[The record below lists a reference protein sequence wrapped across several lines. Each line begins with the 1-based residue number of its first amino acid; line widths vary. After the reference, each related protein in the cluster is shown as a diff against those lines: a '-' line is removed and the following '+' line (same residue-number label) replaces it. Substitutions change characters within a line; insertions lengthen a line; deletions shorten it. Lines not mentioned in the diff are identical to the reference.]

1 MRHAAKRD
9 ANEPEI
15 VRALELSGWTVIPV
29 SDTGVMDLLCIR
41 RGVVRL
47 LEVKGPKGK
56 LTPAQERTFARIHAA
71 GGTVHV
77 VRTPAEA
84 LHAVALG
91 VESELG
97 PVAKMDA
104 LYRAVKA
111 APQDDMLIPVHPDSI
126 AGQAIRRL
134 VEERGFIDEV
144 IHPDRR
150 PFSLGGIVV
159 TPAYQKAQTEAVV
172 PKRRMLAVKC
182 ECGHARGDHTSG
194 RGVCMDGPCEC
205 VQFAA
210 DVDP

>member
-15 VRALELSGWTVIPV
+15 VRALELAGWTVIPI

-41 RGVVRL
+41 RGVIRL

-56 LTPAQERTFARIHAA
+56 LTPAQEKTFARINAA

-84 LHAVALG
+84 LRAVALG

-97 PVAKMDA
+97 PLWNPIPDSERPPRLSIERIREAVA
-104 LYRAVKA
+104 RAPKA
-111 APQDDMLIPVHPDSI
+111 KAHHRCPVHPGNYGLLAEGI
-126 AGQAIRRL
+126 AAG
-134 VEERGFIDEV
+134 VFEMEDDGTV
-144 IHPDRR
+144 H
-150 PFSLGGIVV
+150 VV

-172 PKRRMLAVKC
+172 PKRRAK
-182 ECGHARGDHTSG
+182 A
-194 RGVCMDGPCEC
+194 
-205 VQFAA
+205 
-210 DVDP
+210 

>member
-1 MRHAAKRD
+1 MRYAAKRD
-9 ANEPEI
+9 ANEAEI

-47 LEVKGPKGK
+47 LEVKSAKGK
-56 LTPAQERTFARIHAA
+56 RTPAQEKTFARIHAA

-97 PVAKMDA
+97 PVAKMDR
-104 LYRAVKA
+104 LWA
-111 APQDDMLIPVHPDSI
+111 AMKPASANGYLVPVHPSNYGMLAEGIAAGAIEMDDS
-126 AGQAIRRL
+126 G
-134 VEERGFIDEV
+134 VG
-144 IHPDRR
+144 H
-150 PFSLGGIVV
+150 VV

-172 PKRRMLAVKC
+172 PKRRK
-182 ECGHARGDHTSG
+182 RG
-194 RGVCMDGPCEC
+194 
-205 VQFAA
+205 
-210 DVDP
+210 

>member
-15 VRALELSGWTVIPV
+15 VEALELSGWTVIPV

-41 RGVVRL
+41 RGVVKL

-56 LTPAQERTFARIHAA
+56 LTPAQEKTFARIHAA

-97 PVAKMDA
+97 P
-104 LYRAVKA
+104 RATTPPSPFA
-111 APQDDMLIPVHPDSI
+111 AYE
-126 AGQAIRRL
+126 
-134 VEERGFIDEV
+134 VEERPNAF
-144 IHPDRR
+144 
-150 PFSLGGIVV
+150 VV

-172 PKRRMLAVKC
+172 PKRRK
-182 ECGHARGDHTSG
+182 R
-194 RGVCMDGPCEC
+194 
-205 VQFAA
+205 
-210 DVDP
+210 

>member
-15 VRALELSGWTVIPV
+15 VRALELAGWTVIPI

-41 RGVVRL
+41 RGVIRL

-56 LTPAQERTFARIHAA
+56 LTPAQEKTFARIHAA
-71 GGTVHV
+71 LGTVHI

-84 LHAVALG
+84 LRAVALG

-97 PVAKMDA
+97 PRSEMRR
-104 LYRAVKA
+104 LYDAVKD
-111 APQDDMLIPVHPDSI
+111 APQDDLTIPVHPDSI

-150 PFSLGGIVV
+150 PFNLGLGVVV
-159 TPAYQKAQTEAVV
+159 TPAYQKSQTEAVV
-172 PKRRMLAVKC
+172 PKRRKKA
-182 ECGHARGDHTSG
+182 
-194 RGVCMDGPCEC
+194 
-205 VQFAA
+205 
-210 DVDP
+210 